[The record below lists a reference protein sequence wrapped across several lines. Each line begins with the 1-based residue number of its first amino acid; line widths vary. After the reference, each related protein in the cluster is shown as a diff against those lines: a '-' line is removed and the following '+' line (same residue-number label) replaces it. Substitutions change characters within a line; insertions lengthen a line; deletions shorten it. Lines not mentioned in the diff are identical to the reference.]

1 MAIAVFDYT
10 AWQTRYPEFN
20 GAVSESMA
28 ALLFAEAGLYLDNTD
43 GSRVTDP
50 ARRLL
55 YLNMIVA
62 HLAALSGVLE
72 AGGKPTGLVGR
83 VTSATEGSV
92 SVSVETGLAPGT
104 GGWWTQTPYGFAFW
118 SATKRLR
125 SATYV
130 PGIQP
135 SFEPMYG
142 RGAWRR

>member
-1 MAIAVFDYT
+1 MAIAVFSYDN
-10 AWQTRYPEFN
+10 WLTRYPEFT

-28 ALLFAEAGLYLDNTD
+28 ALLFAEAGIYLDNTD
-43 GSRVTDP
+43 GSPVVDT
-50 ARRLL
+50 ARRLI

-62 HLAALSGVLE
+62 HLASLSGVLE

-83 VTSATEGSV
+83 VTQATEGSV
-92 SVSVETGLAPGT
+92 AVTVDSGLAAGT
-104 GGWWTQTPYGFAFW
+104 GGWWAQTPYGFAFW

-130 PGIQP
+130 PGRQP

-142 RGAWRR
+142 RGTWLR